1 MLRQRVI
8 TGLIALAVL
17 LVLLFV
23 MPALAVKPAEYIF
36 KIVMAALILAG
47 AWEWSGFLKLGS
59 NGARF
64 GYVGLMAALLAAVVV
79 LADDHTVELVFKAA
93 LAWWFVALLW
103 VFMFPTPIPRIAGW
117 ICGALVLI
125 PAYVAII
132 ALYTLQPRLLL
143 FVLVIVWAAD
153 IGAYFA
159 GKQFGRVKLAPNI
172 SPGKTWEGVLGG
184 LLLAAV
190 LVLVG
195 SRWLDTDL
203 VVLLPFCLA
212 VAIISIIGD
221 LTVSMF
227 KRDAGIKDSGRFFP
241 GHGGVLDRIDSV
253 TAAAPLF
260 ALGVSWM
267 GLR

>member
-8 TGLIALAVL
+8 TAIIALSVL

-23 MPALAVKPAEYIF
+23 MPALAVKVVI
-36 KIVMAALILAG
+36 AALILAG
-47 AWEWSGFLKLGS
+47 AWEWSGFLKLDS
-59 NGARF
+59 QVARL
-64 GYVGLMAALLAAVVV
+64 GYVGLMAVLLAAVVG
-79 LADDHTVELVFKAA
+79 LADERTVELVFKAA
-93 LAWWFVALLW
+93 LAWWLVALLW
-103 VFMFPTPIPRIAGW
+103 LFMFPTPIPRIAGW

-132 ALYTLQPRLLL
+132 SLYTVQPALLM
-143 FVLVIVWAAD
+143 FVLIIVWTAD

-159 GKQFGRVKLAPNI
+159 GKRFGRVKLAPNV

-184 LLLAAV
+184 LFLTGVMVLAS
-190 LVLVG
+190 
-195 SRWLDTDL
+195 SRWLQTDL
-203 VVLLPFCLA
+203 IVLLPFCLA
-212 VAIISIIGD
+212 VASISIVGD

-241 GHGGVLDRIDSV
+241 GHGGILDRIDSV

-260 ALGVSWM
+260 ALGVSWV